1 MYTAPVMKSS
11 DKLLKYRETWETVC
25 QELEL
30 ILPEDK
36 DTLFKSFSRLY
47 DELLAYNEK
56 VNLTRLTEPEDY
68 LYRHILDSLTLL
80 PLIPEGASVADVG
93 SGPGFPA
100 LPLAMARPDLT
111 VTAIESV
118 GKKCRFMEE
127 VAETLA
133 LGDRFRVLNER
144 SETLGQ
150 DPRYREQFDVVTARG
165 LAKLPLLLELCV
177 PLAKVDGMVLS
188 MKGTNTYQEELKAAK
203 KAFHVLK
210 AELSGSFFFDHP
222 RFEGFVLLMIDKQE
236 PTPRPYPRNAGL
248 PAKAPL

>member
-1 MYTAPVMKSS
+1 MKSS
-11 DKLLKYRETWETVC
+11 DKLWIYREAWETAC
-25 QELEL
+25 QDLDL
-30 ILPEDK
+30 DLPEDK
-36 DTLFKSFSRLY
+36 DALFASFGRLY
-47 DELLAYNEK
+47 DELIAYNEK

-127 VAETLA
+127 VSEN
-133 LGDRFRVLNER
+133 LGLGQRFKVLNER
-144 SETLGQ
+144 SETVGQ
-150 DPRYREQFDVVTARG
+150 DPKYREQFDVVTARG

-177 PLAKVDGMVLS
+177 PLAKVDGMLLS
-188 MKGTNTYQEELKAAK
+188 MKGTNTYQEEMNAAK

-210 AELSGSFFFDHP
+210 ADMSGSFFFEHP

-236 PTPRPYPRNAGL
+236 PTPDKYPRNAGL
-248 PAKAPL
+248 PAKKPL

>member
-1 MYTAPVMKSS
+1 MKSS
-11 DKLLKYRETWETVC
+11 DKLLKYRLPWETAC
-25 QELEL
+25 KDLEL
-30 ILPEDK
+30 ALPEDK
-36 DTLFKSFSRLY
+36 DALFANFGRLY

-68 LYRHILDSLTLL
+68 LYRHILDSLTLM

-100 LPLAMARPDLT
+100 LPLAIARPDLT

-118 GKKCRFMEE
+118 GKKCRFIEE
-127 VAETLA
+127 VSETLG
-133 LGDRFRVLNER
+133 LGERFRALNQR

-150 DPRYREQFDVVTARG
+150 DPNYREQFDVVTARG

-177 PLAKVDGMVLS
+177 PLAKVDGMILA
-188 MKGTNTYQEELKAAK
+188 MKGTQTYQEELKSAK

-210 AELSGSFFFDHP
+210 ADVGGSFFFDHP
-222 RFEGFVLLMIDKQE
+222 RLKGFVLLMIDKQE
-236 PTPRPYPRNAGL
+236 ATPDKYPRNAGL
-248 PAKAPL
+248 PAKQPL